1 MPAQVPPRDDSTRQ
15 DVLVGAYE
23 SLLERSTRMLAT
35 VRAADWDGLV
45 DQETQYV
52 VQVER
57 LSRLDAEQP
66 LDDRRA
72 ARKAALLER
81 ILEQDLEI
89 RQRLIE
95 RRDELDRLIGS
106 SRKQL
111 ALSRAYG
118 PQQGGATT
126 IQAEQRFAK
135 KVP

>member
-1 MPAQVPPRDDSTRQ
+1 MRHQVSPRDEGVRQ
-15 DVLVGAYE
+15 DVLLGAYE
-23 SLLERSTRMLAT
+23 SLLERSTTMLAS
-35 VRAADWDGLV
+35 VRAADWDALV
-45 DQETQYV
+45 DQEAQYV

-57 LSRLDAEQP
+57 LGRLDAEQP

-89 RQRLIE
+89 RRRLIE

-111 ALSRAYG
+111 ALSRTYG
-118 PQQGGATT
+118 PQQGTSVT
-126 IQAEQRFAK
+126 IEAQQRFTK
-135 KVP
+135 KAP